1 MSFFRIYIK
10 IKIKARERHKR
21 HYDLNKNAGKSEE
34 ENHVLLSM
42 SGDSQKYRLHN

>member
-1 MSFFRIYIK
+1 MSSFRTYIK
-10 IKIKARERHKR
+10 IKIKAGERHNR
-21 HYDLNKNAGKSEE
+21 HHALNKNVGKSQE